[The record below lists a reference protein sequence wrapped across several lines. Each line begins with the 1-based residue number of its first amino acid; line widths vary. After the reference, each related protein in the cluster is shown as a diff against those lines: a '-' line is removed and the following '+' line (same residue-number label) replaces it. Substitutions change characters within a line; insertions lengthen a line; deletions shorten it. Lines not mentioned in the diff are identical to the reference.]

1 MWRRT
6 NEQNLSKVVY
16 KKEKF
21 EIIIVPR
28 PEVKCP
34 ISVHMS
40 HSEARQQPKGN
51 PTKTYSMVHKNVN
64 TDFILKAT

>member
-6 NEQNLSKVVY
+6 NQQNLSKVVY

-40 HSEARQQPKGN
+40 HREARQQPKGN
-51 PTKTYSMVHKNVN
+51 PTKTY
-64 TDFILKAT
+64 TTFIFTFLKKKQKQK